1 LLHPF
6 QRIDQW
12 ARRTVH
18 AVQLYFALA
27 WKATRF
33 IFARPF
39 YAGDIVQQMDSIGVK
54 SLGIVLLTGFF
65 TGMVLALQFS
75 VQMAQFGATM
85 YLGRLVTA
93 SMIRE
98 LGPVLAGL
106 MVAGRVGS
114 GIAAEI
120 GSMRVTEQIDA
131 LNTLGTDPIKK
142 LVTPRLIA
150 ALVMMPVL
158 TILADLVG
166 IFGGN
171 VIASLYVGIPST
183 LYWRTVW
190 EQIAAGGFLLHYVP
204 TDFVQGL
211 FKPLVFGGLISITGC
226 FFGLETSGGTE
237 GVGRATTRTV
247 VTASVLIL
255 TTDYFMTQL
264 LLYILP

>member
-1 LLHPF
+1 
-6 QRIDQW
+6 
-12 ARRTVH
+12 
-18 AVQLYFALA
+18 
-27 WKATRF
+27 
-33 IFARPF
+33 
-39 YAGDIVQQMDSIGVK
+39 
-54 SLGIVLLTGFF
+54 
-65 TGMVLALQFS
+65 VLALQSYTGFARFS
-75 VQMAQFGATM
+75 AGSENAVANVVVVSLT
-85 YLGRLVTA
+85 
-93 SMIRE
+93 RE

-114 GIAAEI
+114 GIAAQL
-120 GSMRVTEQIDA
+120 GSMKVTEQIDA

-158 TILADLVG
+158 TVLADVVG

-171 VIASLYVGIPST
+171 VIASLYVGIPTS

-190 EQIAAGGFLLHYVP
+190 EQIAAGGFMLQYIP
-204 TDFVQGL
+204 SDFVQGL
-211 FKPLVFGGLISITGC
+211 IKPFVFGALIAITGC

-237 GVGRATTRTV
+237 GVGKSTTRTV
-247 VTASVLIL
+247 VTASVMIL

>member
-1 LLHPF
+1 M
-6 QRIDQW
+6 
-12 ARRTVH
+12 
-18 AVQLYFALA
+18 
-27 WKATRF
+27 
-33 IFARPF
+33 
-39 YAGDIVQQMDSIGVK
+39 G
-54 SLGIVLLTGFF
+54 
-65 TGMVLALQFS
+65 
-75 VQMAQFGATM
+75 
-85 YLGRLVTA
+85 
-93 SMIRE
+93 RE
-98 LGPVLAGL
+98 LGPVLGGL

-142 LVTPRLIA
+142 LVTPRLVA

-166 IFGGN
+166 ILGGN
-171 VIASLYVGIPST
+171 VIASLYVGIPTS

-190 EQIAAGGFLLHYVP
+190 EQIAAGGFMLQYIP
-204 TDFVQGL
+204 SDFVQGL
-211 FKPLVFGGLISITGC
+211 IKPFVFGALIAITGC

-237 GVGRATTRTV
+237 GVGKSTTRTV
-247 VTASVLIL
+247 VTASVMIL

>member
-1 LLHPF
+1 
-6 QRIDQW
+6 
-12 ARRTVH
+12 
-18 AVQLYFALA
+18 
-27 WKATRF
+27 
-33 IFARPF
+33 
-39 YAGDIVQQMDSIGVK
+39 
-54 SLGIVLLTGFF
+54 
-65 TGMVLALQFS
+65 
-75 VQMAQFGATM
+75 
-85 YLGRLVTA
+85 
-93 SMIRE
+93 MIRE

-166 IFGGN
+166 ILGGN
-171 VIASLYVGIPST
+171 VIASLYVGIPTS

-190 EQIAAGGFLLHYVP
+190 EQIAASGFLLHYVP
-204 TDFVQGL
+204 SDFVQGL
-211 FKPLVFGGLISITGC
+211 FKPLVFGGLIAITGC

-247 VTASVLIL
+247 VTASVMIL